1 MRLDEIEIV
10 TVPWCSRDECPVCGG
25 VIEYDRDYTDE
36 VYAYCTTCNY
46 RAFDH
51 YKHEELV

>member
-1 MRLDEIEIV
+1 M
-10 TVPWCSRDECPVCGG
+10 SRDECPVCGFET
-25 VIEYDRDYTDE
+25 IEYDRDYPDE

-51 YKHEELV
+51 YKHDE